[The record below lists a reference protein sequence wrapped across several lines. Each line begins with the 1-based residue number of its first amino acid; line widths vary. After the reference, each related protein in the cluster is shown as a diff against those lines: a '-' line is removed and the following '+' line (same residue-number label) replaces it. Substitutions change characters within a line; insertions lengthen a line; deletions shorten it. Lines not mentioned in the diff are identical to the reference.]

1 MAQPAALPRV
11 TISGMPGIPR
21 ILYSVLLVA
30 VVAGA
35 CSSPAPT
42 GATATTTSSAA
53 GATTGVPSN
62 GDFAARVPVGGRH
75 VYLECH
81 GSGRPTIVLQTG
93 YGNAGDIWSTA
104 TAHLPA
110 VAPGLAA
117 TNRVC
122 VYDRPGT
129 TLSLDDAGNPL
140 PTAQPGRSDQ
150 VPMPRTATAVV
161 TEWHDLLATA
171 GVPGPYLFVGHSI
184 GGLFTV
190 LYARVYPD
198 QVAGIVLV
206 DATPPA
212 FASLLPPKSLTLLE
226 ASLKAP
232 SSIPGYPYE
241 GYDLDDILRSIDAAP
256 AWRPAPSTLLFA
268 GQPQRVS
275 DPAAQEFLRDVAVV
289 QDQARAQF
297 AASIPGATTS
307 VVSDATHYIHVE
319 RPDAVIEAVRA
330 VADKVQ

>member
-1 MAQPAALPRV
+1 
-11 TISGMPGIPR
+11 
-21 ILYSVLLVA
+21 
-30 VVAGA
+30 
-35 CSSPAPT
+35 
-42 GATATTTSSAA
+42 
-53 GATTGVPSN
+53 
-62 GDFAARVPVGGRH
+62 
-75 VYLECH
+75 
-81 GSGRPTIVLQTG
+81 
-93 YGNAGDIWSTA
+93 
-104 TAHLPA
+104 
-110 VAPGLAA
+110 
-117 TNRVC
+117 
-122 VYDRPGT
+122 
-129 TLSLDDAGNPL
+129 
-140 PTAQPGRSDQ
+140 
-150 VPMPRTATAVV
+150 VV
-161 TEWHDLLATA
+161 TEWHNLLATA
-171 GVPGPYLFVGHSI
+171 GVPGPYLLVGHSI

-232 SSIPGYPYE
+232 SSIPGYSYE

-330 VADKVQ
+330 VAGKVQ

>member
-53 GATTGVPSN
+53 GATTGVPPN
-62 GDFAARVPVGGRH
+62 GDFAARVPVAGRR

-81 GSGRPTIVLQTG
+81 GSGRPTVVLQTG

-122 VYDRPGT
+122 VYDRPGS
-129 TLSLDDAGNPL
+129 TLSLDAAGNLLSSP
-140 PTAQPGRSDQ
+140 QPGRSDQ

-161 TEWHDLLATA
+161 TEWHDLLTTA
-171 GVPGPYLFVGHSI
+171 GVPGPYLLVGHSI

-190 LYARVYPD
+190 LYARTYPD
-198 QVAGIVLV
+198 EVAGMVLV

-212 FASLLPPKSLTLLE
+212 FGSLLPPASLTLLK
-226 ASLKAP
+226 ASLNAP
-232 SSIPGYPYE
+232 SSIPGYAFE
-241 GYDLDDILRSIDAAP
+241 GYDLDDILSSIEAAP
-256 AWRPAPSTLLFA
+256 ALRSTPSTLLFA
-268 GQPQRVS
+268 GKPQEVA
-275 DPAAQEFLRDVAVV
+275 DPAALALLKDVAVV
-289 QDQARAQF
+289 QDQARAQLT
-297 AASIPGATTS
+297 ASIPGARTQL
-307 VVSDATHYIHVE
+307 VPDATHYVHVE
-319 RPDAVIEAVRA
+319 RPDAVIKAVQA
-330 VADKVQ
+330 VASKTP

>member
-1 MAQPAALPRV
+1 ML
-11 TISGMPGIPR
+11 
-21 ILYSVLLVA
+21 
-30 VVAGA
+30 
-35 CSSPAPT
+35 
-42 GATATTTSSAA
+42 
-53 GATTGVPSN
+53 
-62 GDFAARVPVGGRH
+62 GGRQ

-81 GSGRPTIVLQTG
+81 GSGRPTIVLQSG
-93 YGNAGDIWSTA
+93 YGNAGDIWSVA
-104 TAHLPA
+104 TAHPPA

-122 VYDRPGT
+122 VYDRPGS
-129 TLSLDDAGNPL
+129 TLSLDAAGNLLSSP
-140 PTAQPGRSDQ
+140 QPGRSDQ

-161 TEWHDLLATA
+161 TEWHDLLTTA
-171 GVPGPYLFVGHSI
+171 GVPGPYLLVGHSI

-190 LYARVYPD
+190 LYARTYPD
-198 QVAGIVLV
+198 QVAGMVLV

-275 DPAAQEFLRDVAVV
+275 DPAAQEFLKDVAVV

-330 VADKVQ
+330 VAGKVQ